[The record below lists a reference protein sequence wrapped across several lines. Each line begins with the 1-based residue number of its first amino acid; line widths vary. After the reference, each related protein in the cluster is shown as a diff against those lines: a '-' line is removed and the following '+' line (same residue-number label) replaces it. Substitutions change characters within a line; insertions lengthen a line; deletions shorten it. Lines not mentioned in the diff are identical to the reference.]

1 MTRMTTSTINI
12 RPRPPAAW
20 TGGAAGSAKTFSSLR
35 SGATL
40 APSLRVGTNGSTLFN
55 GFSCLEKIVETRTN
69 KRPIGQS
76 LDQRLDAR
84 RGEISFVTQK
94 LPHGLGIER
103 PGDDFLRW
111 HDRRVQKEIVNRVDV
126 VRERLTDI
134 NRERRKRV
142 MLTQE

>member
-55 GFSCLEKIVETRTN
+55 GFSCLEKIVETRTY
-69 KRPIGQS
+69 KRPFGQS
-76 LDQRLDAR
+76 LDQRLYQR
-84 RGEISFVTQK
+84 RGVIHLGTTK
-94 LPHGLGIER
+94 LTHELG
-103 PGDDFLRW
+103 F
-111 HDRRVQKEIVNRVDV
+111 Q
-126 VRERLTDI
+126 
-134 NRERRKRV
+134 
-142 MLTQE
+142 